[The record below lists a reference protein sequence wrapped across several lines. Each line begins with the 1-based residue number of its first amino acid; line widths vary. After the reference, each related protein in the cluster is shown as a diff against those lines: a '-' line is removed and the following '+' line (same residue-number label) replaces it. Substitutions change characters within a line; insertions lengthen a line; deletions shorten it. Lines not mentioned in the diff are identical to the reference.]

1 MLPVGKRQLCGHRYV
16 ARSFC
21 PGQSGSCD
29 RLEMMARELALWPV
43 DHSDR
48 PFEQR
53 QRQSF
58 GQLSPYSLTPV
69 REAAGKTGAAESLDS
84 FVRPRR
90 AAGSLIAGEKCSEVF
105 EHNRPRHY
113 EICRPFSCER

>member
-1 MLPVGKRQLCGHRYV
+1 MWSFGTNRRHRAALLKPDISLELVGEG
-16 ARSFC
+16 
-21 PGQSGSCD
+21 
-29 RLEMMARELALWPV
+29 RLEMMAHELALWPV

-84 FVRPRR
+84 FVCPRR

-113 EICRPFSCER
+113 EICRPSSCEW